1 MSFLKDSAIVCDALQ
16 TYWQDSL
23 NSEKPVIN
31 QQEMGSLIQAF
42 GLQQHI
48 SNGDLRGAQLKQFLD
63 SYLES
68 TTRLHHPAYLAHQV
82 AASHYAGALA
92 NLVDGFTNNP
102 MAIYEMGPGAAAI
115 EYFMINWLLGK
126 AGWKAAAADPH
137 KSMDEDCGAGVLT
150 HGGSLA
156 NTTALIAA
164 RSRLVPDVWQRGN
177 PPDLALLAPA
187 ESHYSIGRAA
197 GILGIGSD
205 SLYALAV
212 DNQGVIIPDR
222 LPQALQRLRENGKR
236 PLALVA
242 NACSTALGL
251 YDPLQEIG
259 RFCREE
265 NIWFHVDGAHGA
277 SALVSEKYRH
287 LLQGVELADS
297 LIWDAHKLMRTP
309 TVCAALLVRDGR
321 TLDNAFQQD
330 ASYLFHDKLQPGF
343 DFIHRTVECT
353 KAGLGLRLFMV
364 LGALG
369 EKGMADYIDRQYDLG
384 REAYLFIQ
392 RQADFHSPAAPQ
404 ANIICFRIEGDDA
417 MQLEIRNR
425 LMAQG
430 SFYLSTASVEGRRYL
445 RIALMSPETD
455 MQVIKA
461 LIKAVRL
468 TRDEIEAD
476 L

>member
-1 MSFLKDSAIVCDALQ
+1 MSFLKDSAIVSDALQ
-16 TYWQDSL
+16 AYCQDSIQS
-23 NSEKPVIN
+23 NKPVIN
-31 QQEMGSLIQAF
+31 QQEMASLIQMF

-48 SNGDLRGAQLKQFLD
+48 SNGDLRGEQLKQFLD

-68 TTRLHHPAYLAHQV
+68 TTRLHHPAYLSHQV
-82 AASHYAGALA
+82 AVPHYAGALA
-92 NLVDGFTNNP
+92 SLVDGFTNNP

-115 EYFMINWLLGK
+115 EYFMVNWLLEK
-126 AGWKAAAADPH
+126 AGWKAAPTDPK
-137 KSMDEDCGAGVLT
+137 KSIDEDCGAGVLT

-164 RSRLVPDVWQRGN
+164 RSRLVPDVWQHGN
-177 PPDLALLAPA
+177 PSDLALLAPA

-205 SLYALAV
+205 SLFALAV

-222 LPQALQRLRENGKR
+222 LPQALQRLRDNGKR

-251 YDPLQEIG
+251 YDPLEEIG

-265 NIWFHVDGAHGA
+265 GIWFHVDGAHGA

-321 TLDNAFQQD
+321 TLDNAFQQE
-330 ASYLFHDKLQPGF
+330 ASYLFHDKVQPGF

-369 EKGMADYIDRQYDLG
+369 EKGMADYIDRQYDLA
-384 REAYLFIQ
+384 REIYSFIK
-392 RQADFHSPAAPQ
+392 RQPDFHSPAEPQ
-404 ANIICFRIEGDDA
+404 ANILCFRIEGDDSI
-417 MQLEIRNR
+417 QLEIRDR
-425 LMAQG
+425 LMALG
-430 SFYLSTASVEGRRYL
+430 SFYLSTANVDGKRYL

-455 MQVIKA
+455 LQVIEV

-468 TRDEIEAD
+468 AREEIGAG